1 MLQYIFTRTRNSLMH
16 SIHFDIM
23 NTKFNLSFLN
33 ESNTQMYINPANNR
47 QLDDDFDP
55 DTSNFTWTVT
65 SFINETMRI

>member
-1 MLQYIFTRTRNSLMH
+1 
-16 SIHFDIM
+16 M

-55 DTSNFTWTVT
+55 ATLNFTWTVT